1 MSFFT
6 ALTGLKGAQT
16 DISTTSNN
24 IANVGS
30 NGFKKSRAEF
40 GDIFGSTPL
49 QAQTVGQGTASKGI
63 VQQFGQGNITTSSN
77 TLDMAISG
85 QGFFAMEAGGVA
97 AQTVYTRNGSF
108 NVDDSGFI
116 VDSNG
121 QFLLGYPVDSDGSV
135 ADKTLAGS
143 TKLELKSEFGEPKRT
158 ENISMGVNLSSS
170 DKVLPADNIFKT
182 TDPATYSSTSAV
194 TIFDSAGNPQSATV
208 YYLKTQ
214 QATDLEPTFKYD
226 TKVFVDGVE
235 IKPNLTRAVDPQE
248 AALFIDK
255 FGQQTTVPQDPAYIL
270 EGKGFPLYKA
280 DDLGVAVVSTPASIT
295 GLGQN
300 KYFGNGK
307 TITITTSEAE
317 FKSTMEYQALQNI
330 DSPTG
335 NTFWGKEFLVM
346 DFDESGPV
354 SIDIPPGVYNGTQL
368 AEAVE
373 VAARTAFGDDKKIQL
388 TDDVDSFFS
397 IDFNKSK
404 GDGLSSGLA
413 VPIRVDLSGTDAKND
428 SYVISGADAKANG
441 MDLNTFLSHAQVRMN
456 DEMNAYI
463 QHGTDLEQADT
474 TKVTA
479 LGVDGKLF
487 KKTTGLAMTQ
497 VKATNARDDQPP
509 PGSDILRVQHKEGG
523 GTGRTATTVNRF
535 ISYHNPAPASAVDV
549 AAHSIAKHGEINKP
563 TFAAYDLMV
572 KGDTTTANMG
582 IDAASGLPFI
592 NIVKNPAAANF
603 SDVRTM
609 PNASD
614 YQSISIHQFEGK
626 NAANPKLTSLTNI
639 LGTSPIAV
647 KQVDTGSDANHWK
660 FILDFDLDGQAFPGA
675 AYAASKSG
683 TDTESTIS
691 ILAKPSKNIEARFE
705 STEGLVEG
713 VDKVFHTSK
722 LVIQEIGASAKRFAA
737 DTNTDAA
744 AALLVVQ
751 TSGVADKTA
760 SGDSL
765 TAFGFRAA
773 DGTTVTGATRM
784 GWSSDTNPAVKIGY
798 DEKNQNLTFDGDN
811 AQLGVGT
818 GIERQSFTVYSKAVS
833 GGSNDLGI
841 PAFGNNKDIAT
852 NTDDQLIG
860 DPFVNNG
867 PEVRVQEKRYGM
879 EVNFDTVNNTFD
891 IKSGKTGEKLSE
903 NSAVGVTAN
912 QSASNVSVGRFKLSA
927 KGEKDPVDI
936 GTYGIH
942 SIGDGISQI
951 MGFPRAGELGFTEPT
966 GLASKPAVASGFEAL
981 VNMSEAFSLTSAGN
995 ENRFT
1000 VVVDGVSALLT
1011 LPEQNYTGTTLASA
1025 LEERINQMVHPTTG
1039 MPIGGVDVTYN
1050 TVTNNLV
1057 FSSGTSTSGSTLKIA
1072 GDVRFGLKDVPLG
1085 IGQTAE
1091 VKTPRQA
1098 TDELGR
1104 PLFVS
1109 PSGEITAR
1117 NDEFQDNLV
1126 TDFFPLY
1133 LDDGELTFN
1142 QLGGLTS
1149 PITNVS
1155 YKGATG
1161 GDITVDYSNATN
1173 FAQPF
1178 SAQSAS
1184 QDGFAA
1190 GRLTNLEI
1198 DNYGSVKAGYSN
1210 GSNVTLGKIIIA
1222 NFTNNSGLKQIGNST
1237 FSATAASGAA
1247 ELGEAAEDGY
1257 GSILS
1262 GSLEKSNVD
1271 ITEELVNLITA
1282 QRNYQA
1288 AAKAMETTTSMTQ
1301 TIINIRL

>member
-135 ADKTLAGS
+135 ADKTLAGA

-158 ENISMGVNLSSS
+158 EGISMGVNLSAT
-170 DKVLPADNIFKT
+170 DKVLPADNIFST
-182 TDPATYSSTSAV
+182 TDPETYSSTSAV

-214 QATDLEPTFKYD
+214 QATDLEPTYKYD

-248 AALFIDK
+248 AGLFIDK
-255 FGQQTTVPQDPAYIL
+255 FGQQTTIPQDPAYIL

-280 DDLGVAVVSTPASIT
+280 DDLGTAVNSTPAKLT
-295 GLGQN
+295 GLGLEA
-300 KYFGNGK
+300 FLAEGR
-307 TITITTSEAE
+307 TIKITTDPGE
-317 FKSTMEYQALQNI
+317 FKSTMEYQALNNVA
-330 DSPTG
+330 SPIPG
-335 NTFWGKEFLVM
+335 TFWGKDFLLL
-346 DFDESGPV
+346 DFDKSGPV
-354 SIDIPPGVYNGTQL
+354 SIDIPPGTYNGTEL
-368 AEAVE
+368 AQAVE
-373 VAARTAFGDDKKIQL
+373 IATRDAFGDDKTIQL
-388 TDDVDSFFS
+388 TDGEDSFFS
-397 IDFNKSK
+397 LDLKKTS

-413 VPIRVDLSGTDAKND
+413 TPINVDLHTD
-428 SYVISGADAKANG
+428 SYVITGANAKLG
-441 MDLNTFLSHAQVRMN
+441 MDMPTFLSHAQVKMN
-456 DEMNAYI
+456 SAMNEYI
-463 QHGTDLEQADT
+463 KSAANPEQPDAT
-474 TKVTA
+474 AVAA
-479 LGVDGKLF
+479 LGVSGKLF
-487 KKTTGLAMTQ
+487 KKTVGLTIPQ
-497 VKATNARDDQPP
+497 TKAAAAIDHLPA
-509 PGSDILRVQHKEGG
+509 PGVDILEVTHVEGAGGAGNTTQKFLGYSNAQG
-523 GTGRTATTVNRF
+523 GTSHT
-535 ISYHNPAPASAVDV
+535 
-549 AAHSIAKHGEINKP
+549 IAKHGEINKP
-563 TFAAYDLMV
+563 NIRAFDFMSSVTKTNMSLSAGGFPVIEV
-572 KGDTTTANMG
+572 KIAGEDGSEALPATLA
-582 IDAASGLPFI
+582 GLE
-592 NIVKNPAAANF
+592 
-603 SDVRTM
+603 
-609 PNASD
+609 
-614 YQSISIHQFEGK
+614 SISLFQYQDKHGT
-626 NAANPKLTSLTNI
+626 PKTTLLTDV
-639 LGTSPIAV
+639 LGTEPIAIKAV
-647 KQVDTGSDANHWK
+647 AVSGNDANYYS
-660 FILDFDLDGQAFPGA
+660 ITLDFDLDGATFPPANVNTAGN
-675 AYAASKSG
+675 
-683 TDTESTIS
+683 STITA
-691 ILAKPSKNIEARFE
+691 LLKPSDNIEAYFE

-713 VDKVFHTSK
+713 VNDAFYTNKI
-722 LVIQEIGASAKRFAA
+722 VIQEIGSSALRV
-737 DTNTDAA
+737 NTGAA
-744 AALLVVQ
+744 AASTNANGSLLV
-751 TSGVADKTA
+751 TASATGAHLTA

-765 TAFGFRAA
+765 AAFGFRSGGANPPSVVE
-773 DGTTVTGATRM
+773 GLTT
-784 GWSSDTNPAVKIGY
+784 TNWVDDRNPSIKIGY
-798 DEKNQNLTFDGDN
+798 DEREQRLTFDGDN
-811 AQLGVGT
+811 TKLGIGT
-818 GIERQSFTVYSKAVS
+818 GIGMNSFTAYSKKLDAGES
-833 GGSNDLGI
+833 DLGI
-841 PAFGNNKDIAT
+841 PAFGNNKDISLTSEDKLLGNA
-852 NTDDQLIG
+852 
-860 DPFVNNG
+860 FVNNG
-867 PEVRVQEKRYGM
+867 PEVRVQNKRYGM
-879 EVNFDTVNNTFD
+879 EVYFDTVENKFE
-891 IKSGKTGEKLSE
+891 IMSGKTGEQLSE

-912 QSASNVSVGRFKLSA
+912 QSASDVSVGRYKLTEQGLRDA
-927 KGEKDPVDI
+927 TDNAVY
-936 GTYGIH
+936 GTH
-942 SIGDGISQI
+942 SIGNGTSQI
-951 MGFPRAGELGFTEPT
+951 LGFPRAGELGYTEPT
-966 GLASKPAVASGFEAL
+966 GLASKPAVATGFEAL
-981 VNMSEAFSLTSAGN
+981 VDMTSAFTLTTTGD
-995 ENRFT
+995 ENKFT
-1000 VVVDGVSALLT
+1000 VVVDGVSAFLT
-1011 LPEQNYTGTTLASA
+1011 LPEANYTGGTMATA
-1025 LEERINQMVHPTTG
+1025 LEERINQMVHPITG
-1039 MPIGGVDVTYN
+1039 MPVGGVDVTYN
-1050 TVTNNLV
+1050 SESNNLV
-1057 FSSGTSTSGSTLKIA
+1057 FTSGTATSASTFKISGDL
-1072 GDVRFGLKDVPLG
+1072 RFGLKDVPLG
-1085 IGQTAE
+1085 IGETAA
-1091 VKTPRQA
+1091 VKTPKQA
-1098 TDELGR
+1098 TDEFGR

-1109 PSGEITAR
+1109 PNGEITAR
-1117 NDEFQDNLV
+1117 TDEFVDNIV
-1126 TDFFPLY
+1126 EDFFPLY

-1142 QLGGLTS
+1142 QLGSLTS

-1155 YKGATG
+1155 YKGQAG
-1161 GDITVDYSNATN
+1161 AVITVDYSEATN

-1178 SAQSAS
+1178 SAQSVS

>member
-121 QFLLGYPVDSDGSV
+121 QFLLGYPVDSDGAV

-170 DKVLPADNIFKT
+170 DKVLPAENIFST
-182 TDPATYSSTSAV
+182 TDPETYSSTSAV

-214 QATDLEPTFKYD
+214 QATDLEPNFKYD

-235 IKPNLTRAVDPQE
+235 IKPNLTRAVDPQ
-248 AALFIDK
+248 AASLFIDK

-280 DDLGVAVVSTPASIT
+280 DDLGVAISSTPAKIT
-295 GLGQN
+295 GLPLEAFLAEGR
-300 KYFGNGK
+300 
-307 TITITTSEAE
+307 TIKITTDPGE
-317 FKSTMEYQALQNI
+317 FKSTMEYQALNNI
-330 DSPTG
+330 ASPVAG
-335 NTFWGKEFLVM
+335 TFWGKDFLLL

-354 SIDIPPGVYNGTQL
+354 SIDVPPGTYNGTEL
-368 AEAVE
+368 AAAVE
-373 VAARTAFGDDKKIQL
+373 IAARDAFGDDKKIQL
-388 TDDVDSFFS
+388 TDGEDSFFS
-397 IDFNKSK
+397 LDLKKTS

-413 VPIRVDLSGTDAKND
+413 QPINVDLHTD
-428 SYVISGADAKANG
+428 SYVITGANAKLG
-441 MDLNTFLSHAQVRMN
+441 MDMPTFLSHAQVKMN
-456 DEMNAYI
+456 SAMNEYI
-463 QHGTDLEQADT
+463 KSAANPEQPDAT
-474 TKVTA
+474 AVTA
-479 LGVDGKLF
+479 LGVSGKLF
-487 KKTTGLAMTQ
+487 KKTVGLSIPQT
-497 VKATNARDDQPP
+497 KAAAAIDHLPA
-509 PGSDILRVQHKEGG
+509 PGVDILEVTHVEGAG
-523 GTGRTATTVNRF
+523 GAGNTTQKFLAYSN
-535 ISYHNPAPASAVDV
+535 AQGGAS
-549 AAHSIAKHGEINKP
+549 HSVAKHGEINKP
-563 TFAAYDLMV
+563 KIAAFDYMTDVAKVTGGGAAQMSTNADGFPVIEILIA
-572 KGDTTTANMG
+572 GDDESRALPGTVAGLEAISLFQYEDKHGGAPKTTLIT
-582 IDAASGLPFI
+582 
-592 NIVKNPAAANF
+592 
-603 SDVRTM
+603 DVLGTE
-609 PNASD
+609 P
-614 YQSISIHQFEGK
+614 ISIK
-626 NAANPKLTSLTNI
+626 SV
-639 LGTSPIAV
+639 AV
-647 KQVDTGSDANHWK
+647 KAGRTTFYEVV
-660 FILDFDLDGQAFPGA
+660 LDFDLDGAAFPPTG
-675 AYAASKSG
+675 YAAG
-683 TDTESTIS
+683 TDSVVKA
-691 ILAKPSKNIEARFE
+691 LLKPSDNIEAYFE
-705 STEGLVEG
+705 STENLVEG
-713 VDKVFHTSK
+713 VDEAFYTNKI
-722 LVIQEIGASAKRFAA
+722 VIQEIGNSALRV
-737 DTNTDAA
+737 NTGAA
-744 AALLVVQ
+744 AASTNADGSLLVIPSDV
-751 TSGVADKTA
+751 GANLTA
-760 SGDSL
+760 SGDTLAS
-765 TAFGFRAA
+765 FGFRSGNATPPSTPSH
-773 DGTTVTGATRM
+773 TTT
-784 GWSSDTNPAVKIGY
+784 TNWVNDREPSIKIGY
-798 DEKNQNLTFDGDN
+798 DEREQRLTFDGDN
-811 AQLGVGT
+811 TKLGIGT
-818 GIERQSFTVYSKAVS
+818 GIGMKSFTAYSKKLDAGES
-833 GGSNDLGI
+833 DLGI
-841 PAFGNNKDIAT
+841 PAFGNNKDISLT
-852 NTDDQLIG
+852 TDDKLLG
-860 DPFVNNG
+860 NSFVNNG
-867 PEVRVQEKRYGM
+867 PELRPQNKRYGM
-879 EVNFDTVNNTFD
+879 EVYFDTVNNKFE
-891 IKSGKTGEKLSE
+891 IMSGKTGEQLDE

-912 QSASNVSVGRFKLSA
+912 QSASDVSVGRYKLTEQGA
-927 KGEKDPVDI
+927 RDATDNAEY
-936 GTYGIH
+936 GTH
-942 SIGDGISQI
+942 SIGNGTSQI
-951 MGFPRAGELGFTEPT
+951 LGFPRSADLGYTKPT
-966 GLASKPAVASGFEAL
+966 GLASKPAVATGSEAL
-981 VNMSEAFSLTSAGN
+981 VDMTSAFSLTSVGN
-995 ENRFT
+995 ENKFT
-1000 VVVDGVSALLT
+1000 VVADGVSAFLT
-1011 LPEQNYTGTTLASA
+1011 LPEGNYTGTTMAIA
-1025 LEERINQMVHPTTG
+1025 LEERINQMVHPISG
-1039 MPIGGVDVTYN
+1039 MPVGGVDVAYN
-1050 TVTNNLV
+1050 SATNNLV
-1057 FSSGTSTSGSTLKIA
+1057 FTSGTATSASTLKIT
-1072 GDVRFGLKDVPLG
+1072 GDLRFGLKDVPLG
-1085 IGQTAE
+1085 IGETAA
-1091 VKTPRQA
+1091 VKTPKQA
-1098 TDELGR
+1098 TDEFGR

-1117 NDEFQDNLV
+1117 TDEFADNIV
-1126 TDFFPLY
+1126 EDFFPLF

-1142 QLGGLTS
+1142 QLGELTS
-1149 PITNVS
+1149 PITKVS
-1155 YKGATG
+1155 YKGQTS
-1161 GDITVDYSNATN
+1161 GDITVDYSEATN